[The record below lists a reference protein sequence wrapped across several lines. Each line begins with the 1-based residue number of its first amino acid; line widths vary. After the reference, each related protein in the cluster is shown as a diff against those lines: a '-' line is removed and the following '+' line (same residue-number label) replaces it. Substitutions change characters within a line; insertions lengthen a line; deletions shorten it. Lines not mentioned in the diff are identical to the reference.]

1 MEETRNVVDL
11 APLPRKT
18 WAVVGNT
25 QADSALT
32 LHRAVAIGYDAAAE
46 AGVFLVMNRTPKW
59 VPEPQVVLLTTTV
72 PEGDLETFAA
82 QKVLAGQVAGKPV
95 ETNVDEDGMSQFL
108 SGKK

>member
-18 WAVVGNT
+18 WAVVEN
-25 QADSALT
+25 ADQALT

-95 ETNVDEDGMSQFL
+95 ETTVDGDGMSQFL